1 VKLTE
6 NFSRSEFCCKC
17 GCGFDDINQTIVDLL
32 QQVRDFFDAPVKITS
47 GCRCPEHNKT
57 VGGSP
62 NSQHLL
68 GTAADFKVR
77 HVPPSVVHEFCEGL
91 NPGGLGSYPT
101 FTHMDCRHGRARW

>member
-1 VKLTE
+1 MKLSE
-6 NFSRSEFCCKC
+6 NFTQAEFACRCQ
-17 GCGFDDINQTIVDLL
+17 CGFDGIDQDIVDLV
-32 QQVRDFFDAPVKITS
+32 QKVRDFFDAPVTITS

-62 NSQHLL
+62 SSQHLL

-77 HVPPSVVHEFCEGL
+77 HVPPSVVHEFCESL
-91 NPGGLGSYPT
+91 NPGGLGYYPT